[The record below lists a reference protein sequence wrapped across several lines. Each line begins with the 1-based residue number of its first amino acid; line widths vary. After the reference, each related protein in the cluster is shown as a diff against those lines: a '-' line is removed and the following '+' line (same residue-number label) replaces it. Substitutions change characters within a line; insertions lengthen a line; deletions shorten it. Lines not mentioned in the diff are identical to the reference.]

1 MSEEFPSAFY
11 ELYLFGLF
19 EAVGISMDPI
29 YDEKKRIPDFIAN
42 VNDGF
47 YIEATISVD
56 DHHRNIGRH
65 RIKSELFDYLN
76 ETLKDPDFLISVNL
90 LELSSKNPKMK
101 IVKGKIENW
110 LNQIRKKDDLNSENE
125 VSKNHLLIESK
136 GWKLLIHAIPIKQT
150 IKDNPKNI
158 IGSIF
163 QGFSFDNSKDK
174 LRHTIMSK
182 ANHYKSLNKPLLLA
196 INMLTF
202 NCDLMDIMDA
212 LFGDTVIEIPK
223 DREGPPTASRIYNGA
238 WFENGKFRNRRI
250 SALLITN
257 HLNPWS
263 IAYQDVIVVH
273 HPKPHYPLDKSSF
286 PFKQKYFQAGRL
298 CDIDGLHPRKILNL
312 KKGWPE

>member
-1 MSEEFPSAFY
+1 
-11 ELYLFGLF
+11 
-19 EAVGISMDPI
+19 
-29 YDEKKRIPDFIAN
+29 
-42 VNDGF
+42 
-47 YIEATISVD
+47 
-56 DHHRNIGRH
+56 
-65 RIKSELFDYLN
+65 
-76 ETLKDPDFLISVNL
+76 
-90 LELSSKNPKMK
+90 
-101 IVKGKIENW
+101 
-110 LNQIRKKDDLNSENE
+110 
-125 VSKNHLLIESK
+125 
-136 GWKLLIHAIPIKQT
+136 
-150 IKDNPKNI
+150 
-158 IGSIF
+158 
-163 QGFSFDNSKDK
+163 
-174 LRHTIMSK
+174 MSK